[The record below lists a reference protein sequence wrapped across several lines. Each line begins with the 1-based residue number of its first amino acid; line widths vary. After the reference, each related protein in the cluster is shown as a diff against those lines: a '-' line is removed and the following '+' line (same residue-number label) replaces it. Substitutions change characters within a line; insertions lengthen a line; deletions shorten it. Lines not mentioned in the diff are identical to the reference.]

1 MTEGEGVMGILREVF
16 GVLGAAGLAV
26 MAAPAIAQAP
36 AFTPP
41 EGNGP
46 EPICRVIERSFEEGA
61 RAQLVASCRGRG
73 FMLGPADSYEVH
85 QNHALEAAIIDLTWG
100 GERRVIMISFPGGEE
115 PLLEDITATL
125 ARSAGR
131 GAMGS
136 LDGVA
141 VDLSAFAAEGRVTA
155 SDPAVKSGEINLGQQ
170 IAAESARSM
179 AARSQAPAAV
189 QPASEPEPAADEL

>member
-1 MTEGEGVMGILREVF
+1 MSILRRSI

-26 MAAPAIAQAP
+26 TAVPAFAQAP

-41 EGNGP
+41 EGSEP
-46 EPICRVIERSFEEGA
+46 APICKLIERSFEEDA
-61 RAQLVASCRGRG
+61 RPQLVASCRTRG

-170 IAAESARSM
+170 IAAETARSM